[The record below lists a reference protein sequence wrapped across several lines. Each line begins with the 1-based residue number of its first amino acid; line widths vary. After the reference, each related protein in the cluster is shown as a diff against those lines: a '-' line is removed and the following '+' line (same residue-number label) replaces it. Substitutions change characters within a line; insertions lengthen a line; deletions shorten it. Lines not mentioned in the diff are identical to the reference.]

1 VKPRRSS
8 RLTSCAAMSLITRT
22 TRVGCV
28 GDDLIFMNTGQS
40 PVSGGHGAY
49 WRYERYLRR
58 CEPSLGILA

>member
-1 VKPRRSS
+1 MKPRRAS
-8 RLTSCAAMSLITRT
+8 RLTPCTAMSLMTQT
-22 TRVGCV
+22 PRVGCV
-28 GDDLIFMNTGQS
+28 GGDRIFVNTGQS

>member
-1 VKPRRSS
+1 
-8 RLTSCAAMSLITRT
+8 MSLITRT

-40 PVSGGHGAY
+40 PVSGGRGAY
-49 WRYERYLRR
+49 WRYERCLRR